1 MKIIEP
7 SDNIKE
13 ILENDKSENKLS
25 FFYFTANWCG
35 PCQRI
40 FPVLL
45 TLENEYNKSI
55 KKEEKDESED
65 TDEDADDEKDEIDLS
80 SSDDEE
86 EKEEEKEEERI
97 VFYKIDIDENDEYA
111 SECNIRSVPTF
122 YLFNGTEKLGEITG
136 ANIKKIG
143 QLLKENLI
151 KKK

>member
-13 ILENDKSENKLS
+13 ILENDKSQNKLS
-25 FFYFTANWCG
+25 FFYFTASWCG

-55 KKEEKDESED
+55 KKEEKIKDTSED
-65 TDEDADDEKDEIDLS
+65 TDEDTDEDEIDLS

-86 EKEEEKEEERI
+86 EKVEEKV

-122 YLFNGTEKLGEITG
+122 YLFNGTEKIGETSG
-136 ANIKKIG
+136 ANIQKIG
-143 QLLKENLI
+143 ELLKENL
-151 KKK
+151 K

>member
-25 FFYFTANWCG
+25 FFYFTASWCG

-55 KKEEKDESED
+55 KEDKDESED
-65 TDEDADDEKDEIDLS
+65 TNEDTDDERDEDEIDLS

-86 EKEEEKEEERI
+86 EKAEEKV

-111 SECNIRSVPTF
+111 SECKIRSVPTF
-122 YLFNGTEKLGEITG
+122 YLFNGTEKLGETTG
-136 ANIKKIG
+136 ANIQKIG
-143 QLLKENLI
+143 ELLKENL
-151 KKK
+151 K

>member
-25 FFYFTANWCG
+25 FFYFTASWCG

-65 TDEDADDEKDEIDLS
+65 TDEDTDDEKDEDEIDEDEIDLS

-86 EKEEEKEEERI
+86 EKTEEKV

-111 SECNIRSVPTF
+111 SECKIRSVPTF
-122 YLFNGTEKLGEITG
+122 YLFNGTEKLGETTG
-136 ANIKKIG
+136 ANIQKIG
-143 QLLKENLI
+143 ELLKENL
-151 KKK
+151 K

>member
-13 ILENDKSENKLS
+13 ILENDKSQNKLS
-25 FFYFTANWCG
+25 FFYFTASWCG

-55 KKEEKDESED
+55 KKEEKIKDTSED
-65 TDEDADDEKDEIDLS
+65 TDEDTDEDEIDLS

-86 EKEEEKEEERI
+86 EKVEEKV

-122 YLFNGTEKLGEITG
+122 YLFNGTEKLGETTG
-136 ANIKKIG
+136 ANIQKIG
-143 QLLKENLI
+143 ELLKENL
-151 KKK
+151 K